1 MAFACAILL
10 TTGLLMLPAAAE
22 SHTATAF
29 KDALFTATSAICV
42 TGLTVVDTA
51 GHWSTF
57 GELVVLGAS
66 QIGGLGIVSTTSLLA
81 LTVTR
86 RLGLSTRL
94 LAQAETKA
102 LDLGDVRRVLFTVVW
117 VNVLVEGLLAVVLWL
132 RLWLTYGESAGRAAY
147 HGVFHSIS
155 AFNNAG
161 FTLWPGSL
169 ERFATDGVIC
179 VSIAIGILLGGIGI
193 PVIREVTRELRH
205 PSWWSMHTRLTLGT
219 TALLL
224 VIGFVVITALEWS
237 NPQTLGP
244 LGVPGKLLTGFFQ
257 AVTPRSAG
265 LSTIDYS
272 SVHET
277 TLLVTDVLMFI
288 GGGSLSVAGGIKV
301 TTFIV
306 LFFAIVAEVRG
317 ERDINIA
324 SRRVPQTALRQAL
337 SIALLGVAAVVIGT
351 MLMVGITGQS
361 LDKALFEVTSAFAT
375 VGASTG
381 ITSALPPAGQYLL
394 VALMFTGRLGT
405 VALASTLALRER
417 PRLYRQPE
425 ERPIIG

>member
-1 MAFACAILL
+1 
-10 TTGLLMLPAAAE
+10 MLPAAAT
-22 SHTATAF
+22 SHTPTAF

-51 GHWSTF
+51 AHWSTF
-57 GELVVLGAS
+57 GELVVLGGS

-102 LDLGDVRRVLFTVVW
+102 LDLGDVRRVLLTVVW
-117 VNVLVEGLLAVVLWL
+117 VNVIVEGSVAVILWL
-132 RLWLTYGESAGRAAY
+132 RFWLTYGDTPGRAAY
-147 HGVFHSIS
+147 LGIFHAIS

-161 FTLWPGSL
+161 FTLWPDSL
-169 ERFATDGVIC
+169 ERFATDGVVCIP
-179 VSIAIGILLGGIGI
+179 IALAILLGGIGI
-193 PVIREVTRELRH
+193 PVIREVSRELRH
-205 PSWWSMHTRLTLGT
+205 PAWWSMHTRLTLGT
-219 TALLL
+219 TAVLL
-224 VIGFVVITALEWS
+224 VTGFAVITALEWS
-237 NPQTLGP
+237 NPRTLGP
-244 LGVPGKLLTGFFQ
+244 LGVPAKLLAGFFQ

-265 LSTIDYS
+265 LSTIDYGS
-272 SVHET
+272 AHET
-277 TLLVTDVLMFI
+277 TWLVTDVLMFI

-324 SRRVPQTALRQAL
+324 SRRIPPTALRQAL
-337 SIALLGVAAVVIGT
+337 SIALLGVAAVVAGT
-351 MLMVGITGQS
+351 MLMVGMTGED

-381 ITSALPPAGQYLL
+381 ITSSLPPSGQYLL